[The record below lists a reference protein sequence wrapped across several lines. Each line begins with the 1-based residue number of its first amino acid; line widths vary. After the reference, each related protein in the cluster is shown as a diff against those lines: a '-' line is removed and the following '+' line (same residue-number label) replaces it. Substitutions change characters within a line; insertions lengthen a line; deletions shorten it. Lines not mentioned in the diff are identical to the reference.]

1 VGATAIGYGHAKCR
15 VIVTRYKGHLVVE
28 ALSGDKNGKV
38 RRHGTPK
45 RIY

>member
-1 VGATAIGYGHAKCR
+1 M
-15 VIVTRYKGHLVVE
+15 VTPYTGHLVVE
-28 ALSGDKNGKV
+28 ALSGNKNGQV